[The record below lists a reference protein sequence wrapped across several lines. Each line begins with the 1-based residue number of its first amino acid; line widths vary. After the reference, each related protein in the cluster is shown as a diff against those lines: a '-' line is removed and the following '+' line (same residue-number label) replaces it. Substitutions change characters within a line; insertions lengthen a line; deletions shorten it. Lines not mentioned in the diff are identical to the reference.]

1 MEENPS
7 KTEITEEPQE
17 EEMTSHYVD
26 NYEEIRTEHTRTM
39 ILQVDEENASEPE
52 IEEAEIEEDEW
63 EHQEIDISLI
73 IKIDEEKGKL

>member
-17 EEMTSHYVD
+17 EEMNSHYVD

-52 IEEAEIEEDEW
+52 IEEAEI
-63 EHQEIDISLI
+63 
-73 IKIDEEKGKL
+73 